1 MGPIGA
7 QEMIFIC
14 LLALLLFGPKKL
26 PELGRMLGKGLTEF
40 RRAKNELKTTFES
53 HMQEL
58 ERETRI
64 EEQSKKPSTARAQD
78 TQYSTATYPYPYD
91 EYGRQDSSS
100 TPTEPDVT
108 PPDYG
113 SIKSESAPKSE
124 GVPGTVPRSKPD
136 SVGESMA
143 VAAEDDRAV

>member
-1 MGPIGA
+1 MGPLGG

-58 ERETRI
+58 EREARV
-64 EEQSKKPSTARAQD
+64 EEQSKKPSTAQAQD
-78 TQYSTATYPYPYD
+78 TQYSSATYPYPYD
-91 EYGRQDSSS
+91 EYGRQDSS
-100 TPTEPDVT
+100 TPTEPALSS
-108 PPDYG
+108 PDYG
-113 SIKSESAPKSE
+113 SIKSETAVQSE
-124 GVPGTVPRSKPD
+124 RVPGTVPRSSPG
-136 SVGESMA
+136 SLSEPVA
-143 VAAEDDRAV
+143 LAAEDDRAV